1 MQKQFDVLVI
11 GAGPGGYIAA
21 IRAAQLGFSVAC
33 CEFSVYDDPSG
44 EPRLGGTC
52 LNAGCIPLKALVA
65 SSEAFE
71 KVSSHLGSHGITV
84 SDVSIDV
91 KQMQKR
97 KEDIVTRMTGGVQFL
112 FRKNKITL
120 LKGMGSFAGKTD
132 AGYRVIITG
141 KEGEEEVL
149 AQKVIIATGSKAR
162 HIPNIKVDNVTICD
176 NEGALKFTEA
186 PKKLGVI
193 GAGVIGL
200 EVGSVWRRLGAEVT
214 VLEVMPSFLGAAD
227 ESVSRE
233 ASKLFARQGLHIKL
247 GVRIGQAKS
256 DEKGVSIA
264 YTDDQGSER
273 TLECDK
279 LIVSVGRIPNTEKL
293 NLEAVGLQTD
303 ERGFIP
309 VNDHCQTA
317 APGVYA
323 IGDVVRGPMLAH
335 KAEDEGVLV
344 AELIAGQKPHID
356 YNSMPWVI
364 YTTPEIAWV
373 GKTEQQLRS
382 EGRDYKTGQFPFAAN
397 GRALGLGDSEG
408 FVKMLADAKTDEILG
423 VHIIG
428 ASASD
433 LIAEA
438 ALAMEFHASSEDVA
452 RTCHPHPSLSEVV
465 REAALAIEKRALN
478 M

>member
-1 MQKQFDVLVI
+1 MNKQFDVLVI

-33 CEFSVYDDPSG
+33 CEFNSYDEPTG

-65 SSEAFE
+65 SSEVYE
-71 KVSSHLGSHGITV
+71 KVSHHLEDHGITV
-84 SDVSIDV
+84 SGVNMDVAR
-91 KQMQKR
+91 MQKR
-97 KEDIVTRMTGGVQFL
+97 KEDIVTRMTGGIQFL

-120 LKGMGSFAGKTD
+120 LKGRGSFAGKTD
-132 AGYRVIITG
+132 AGYRIVITD
-141 KEGEEEVL
+141 KEQSEEVL

-200 EVGSVWRRLGAEVT
+200 EVGSVWRRLGSEVT
-214 VLEVMPSFLGAAD
+214 VLEVMPSFLSAAD

-233 ASKLFARQGLHIKL
+233 ASKLFLKQGLHIKL
-247 GVRIGQAKS
+247 GVRIGQAK
-256 DEKGVSIA
+256 ETANGVSIN
-264 YTDDQGSER
+264 YTDDQGSEH

-279 LIVSVGRIPNTEKL
+279 LIVSVGRTPNTEKL
-293 NLEAVGLQTD
+293 NLETIGLQID

-309 VNDHCQTA
+309 VNDHCATA
-317 APGVYA
+317 ASGVYA

-335 KAEDEGVLV
+335 KAEDEGVMV
-344 AELIAGQKPHID
+344 AELIAGQKPHLD

-373 GKTEQQLRS
+373 GKTEQQLRA
-382 EGRDYKTGQFPFAAN
+382 EGHDYKTGQFPFAAN
-397 GRALGLGDSEG
+397 GRALGLGDAEG

-438 ALAMEFHASSEDVA
+438 ALAMEFRASSEDIA